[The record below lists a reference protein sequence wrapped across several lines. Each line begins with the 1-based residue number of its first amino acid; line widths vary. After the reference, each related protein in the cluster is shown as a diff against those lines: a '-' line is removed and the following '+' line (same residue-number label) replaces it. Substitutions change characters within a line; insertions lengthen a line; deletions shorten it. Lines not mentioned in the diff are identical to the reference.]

1 MRLRRNA
8 FTGFLAALI
17 NIPLWLVVVGIFLHL
32 RADEDEP
39 GQGVK
44 SQTPAIEKQLES
56 EIGKRADSVLV
67 FPFAGVERRKQDAK
81 TLESGATS
89 ATEKP
94 FVRVTANTINGSGT
108 LWHFRGSLVR
118 LEAIGRVRRFYYVNP
133 QGSPA
138 KTGDM
143 AFEGVRS
150 GSIFSGR
157 AFLFLDKCPPIPYY
171 VKGAASPDG
180 SAVKL
185 KGKIP
190 RTDPEC
196 RVLSHDDAELVF
208 SADKLRASGDVR

>member
-17 NIPLWLVVVGIFLHL
+17 NIPLWLVAAGIFLHL

-56 EIGKRADSVLV
+56 EIGTRADSALV

-94 FVRVTANTINGSGT
+94 FVRVTANINGSGT

-157 AFLFLDKCPPIPYY
+157 AFLFLD
-171 VKGAASPDG
+171 
-180 SAVKL
+180 
-185 KGKIP
+185 
-190 RTDPEC
+190 
-196 RVLSHDDAELVF
+196 
-208 SADKLRASGDVR
+208 